1 MRFAFSMLALSVMLA
16 GCAVSGAGET
26 EPALVLPQQW
36 HQAALPSTG
45 EQVRL
50 AQWWLNFNDP
60 TLDQLI
66 QQALVANTDLA
77 TAQAQLRQARAARL
91 QTSAALG
98 PAVTVSAGK
107 TRQWSDTGSSG
118 LYSADFDAS
127 WEPDLFGALGKAEQ
141 ASIADEKAS
150 AEALRDVQVSLIAEL
165 ALNYVELRTTQQQL
179 LLARATVQTQ
189 QQTYQLTR
197 WQAQAGLVA
206 QLDELQAKT
215 ELQSRQAELP
225 SLENTAQQ
233 SRHRIDVLTGKAAGS
248 GNWPAQTQET
258 IPVASAAVSLGIP
271 ADLLRQRPDVR
282 QAQRQVQAQLARLE
296 QAQAARYPSLS
307 LSGSLGV
314 QASGFQQLTDAGDT
328 LRSLIANLA
337 MPVFDS
343 GRISAAIEAED
354 AALQQSRLNYQST
367 VLLALEEVE
376 NALSSLH
383 SSQQLQL
390 HLAEAVDA
398 AQQAEQLARYNYQA
412 GLTGLA
418 TLLDSQRTL
427 FSLQQQQLSATS
439 DLATAQIQLF
449 KALGG
454 GWSLPQ
460 NTADSEN
467 TL

>member
-1 MRFAFSMLALSVMLA
+1 MRFAFSMLALTVMLA
-16 GCAVSGAGET
+16 GCAVSGVGET

-50 AQWWLNFNDP
+50 AQWWLSFNDP

-107 TRQWSDTGSSG
+107 TRQRSDTSSSG
-118 LYSADFDAS
+118 LYSAGFDAS

-141 ASIADEKAS
+141 ASIADEQAS

-165 ALNYVELRTTQQQL
+165 ALNYVELRAKQQQL
-179 LLARATVQTQ
+179 LLASATVQTQ
-189 QQTYQLTR
+189 QQTFQLTQ

-206 QLDELQAKT
+206 QLDVLQAKT
-215 ELQSRQAELP
+215 ELQSRKAELP
-225 SLENTAQQ
+225 TLENTAQQ

-248 GNWPAQTQET
+248 GNWPAQTQGT

-282 QAQRQVQAQLARLE
+282 QAQRQVEAQLARLE

-314 QASGFQQLTDAGDT
+314 EASGFQQLTNAGDT
-328 LRSLIANLA
+328 LRSVIANLA

-383 SSQQLQL
+383 SSQQLLQ
-390 HLAEAVDA
+390 HLAEAVEA
-398 AQQAEQLARYNYQA
+398 AQQAEQLAHYNYQA

-460 NTADSEN
+460 KTADLGN